1 MDIGRHSA
9 GQPHGRSAARV
20 LLAVARIGLAHEFFG
35 HVFEVV
41 TKVPDRY
48 AIEQRPGDPDERMPS
63 LLSSGS
69 PLRYFAPVA
78 PVTVAATLGALI
90 ASRREGRARG
100 WLAACAVGLLSSE
113 ALTAYIV
120 RALNVP
126 LFVAGQPLAHGERRA
141 LLRTWYRLTAARIAL
156 CGGASV
162 MATIAHCQLRSS
174 PAGGTTV
181 SSSV

>member
-1 MDIGRHSA
+1 M
-9 GQPHGRSAARV
+9 
-20 LLAVARIGLAHEFFG
+20 L
-35 HVFEVV
+35 
-41 TKVPDRY
+41 
-48 AIEQRPGDPDERMPS
+48 
-63 LLSSGS
+63 
-69 PLRYFAPVA
+69 
-78 PVTVAATLGALI
+78 

-100 WLAACAVGLLSSE
+100 WLAASALGLLSSE

-156 CGGASV
+156 CGGASA

-174 PAGGTTV
+174 PAGGPTV